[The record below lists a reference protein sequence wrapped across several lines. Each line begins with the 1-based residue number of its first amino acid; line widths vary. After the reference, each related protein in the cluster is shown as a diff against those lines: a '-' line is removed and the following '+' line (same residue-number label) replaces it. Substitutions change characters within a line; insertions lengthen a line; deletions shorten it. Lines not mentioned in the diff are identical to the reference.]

1 MSKITKAQQI
11 VAGVAAMREAG
22 FKFSASVEATA
33 SRNYAYYTVTV
44 NAKRGDLRL
53 FSDYSGSTVN
63 SQHSKGN
70 QFANRVATAVQH
82 DVSEQLNAAE
92 LNVKANSN
100 IGKALLS
107 IIELFEEEQHA
118 AA

>member
-44 NAKRGDLRL
+44 DAKRGDLRL
-53 FSDYSGSTVN
+53 FSEYSGSTVN

-70 QFANRVATAVQH
+70 QFASRVATAVEH
-82 DVSEQLNAAE
+82 DVNDQLNAAI
-92 LNVKANSN
+92 LDIKANSN
-100 IGKALLS
+100 LGKALLS
-107 IIELFEEEQHA
+107 IIELFEEEHA